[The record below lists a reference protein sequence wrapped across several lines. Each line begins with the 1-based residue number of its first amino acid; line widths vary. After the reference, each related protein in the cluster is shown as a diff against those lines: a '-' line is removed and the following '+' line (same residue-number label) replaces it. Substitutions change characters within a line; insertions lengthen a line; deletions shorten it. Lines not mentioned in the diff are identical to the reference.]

1 MKQYTEAEREAL
13 IAEIKYNRENC
24 FCSEKTLEILSIAE
38 SALTAKPVGV
48 FANRGG
54 VWLELYMGD
63 TFDHPDAR
71 YLYSTQPAAAESIAD
86 MLPDEMNYEQAYL
99 ISDYYGDPIEVF
111 QRGANYMRASIMH
124 LIEEDK

>member
-13 IAEIKYNRENC
+13 IAEIKYNRENS

-38 SALTAKPVGV
+38 SALTANPVGV

-54 VWLELYMGD
+54 VWIELYTGD
-63 TFDHPDAR
+63 TFEHPDAM
-71 YLYSTQPAAAESIAD
+71 YLYAVPPSAQSLGC
-86 MLPDEMNYEQAYL
+86 MMPDEMNYEQAYL

-111 QRGANYMRASIMH
+111 QRGANYMRDTIMRF
-124 LIEEDK
+124 INNDK